1 VLSFLV
7 GQRRREIGIRLAVGA
22 SRASVFSLIA
32 LSGARLVAIGAG
44 IGFVLSI
51 GVGMA
56 LGSLLIGVEPLDPVT
71 YLVVLALMATVALV
85 ACALPA
91 RRAASINPIT
101 TLRED

>member
-1 VLSFLV
+1 MRLLRSSAQLEITRTAFLI
-7 GQRRREIGIRLAVGA
+7 EGI
-22 SRASVFSLIA
+22 SS
-32 LSGARLVAIGAG
+32 
-44 IGFVLSI
+44 GFVLSI
-51 GVGMA
+51 GAGMA
-56 LGSLLIGVEPLDPVT
+56 LGSLLIGVEPLDPLT